1 MRLLLAVNH
10 VEMQRYIAQNYKVC
24 VAGVAENIEELY
36 ELITYV
42 KADTLIISRSL
53 SGDSDNRQVIEQIT
67 NQRKD
72 LRIIYLY
79 GEGDRDTDEFLK
91 YLRSKSIVDCYV
103 GTSVTSLELDRLLL
117 GREAY
122 KGEGVLRQLI
132 KRPSKTMWVKELDS
146 AVITVY
152 SNSSNG
158 KSHLAWNLAEE
169 LSERGYKTTL
179 INLDRGYSANLYF
192 GIPDIYY
199 DLLEYLIAEER
210 HRDIIDSC
218 YKKGFLNV
226 VTGRL
231 GSEASIKEVDFL
243 KLFYFIRSKSNIVII
258 DTCTGLNEITLQAI
272 NNSNI
277 DFLIFDTDLMHFHM
291 NKQMIQQLG
300 SNFMAE
306 KTYAIINNC
315 TSVSESYKYIYKQI
329 NKLNE
334 KFKGILPLSSCG
346 SLSCDL
352 MHTGRTPYS
361 VLNNLNNGFKNDMNN
376 ILKTI
381 NAREEGKRTERIYK

>member
-10 VEMQRYIAQNYKVC
+10 VEMQRYIAQNYKVS

-53 SGDSDNRQVIEQIT
+53 SGDSDKRQVIEQIT

-79 GEGDRDTDEFLK
+79 GESDRDTDEFLK

-103 GTSVTSLELDRLLL
+103 GTNVTSLELDRLLL
-117 GREAY
+117 GRDAY

-132 KRPSKTMWVKELDS
+132 KRPKKTMWVKELDS

-179 INLDRGYSANLYF
+179 INLDRGYSANIYF

-199 DLLEYLIAEER
+199 DLLEYLVSEER

-218 YKKGFLNV
+218 YKKGSLNV

-231 GSEASIKEVDFL
+231 GSETSIKEVDFL
-243 KLFYFIRSKSNIVII
+243 KLFYFIRSKSNVVII

-291 NKQMIQQLG
+291 NKQMIQQLD
-300 SNFMAE
+300 SNFIAE

-381 NAREEGKRTERIYK
+381 NAREEGKRAERIYK